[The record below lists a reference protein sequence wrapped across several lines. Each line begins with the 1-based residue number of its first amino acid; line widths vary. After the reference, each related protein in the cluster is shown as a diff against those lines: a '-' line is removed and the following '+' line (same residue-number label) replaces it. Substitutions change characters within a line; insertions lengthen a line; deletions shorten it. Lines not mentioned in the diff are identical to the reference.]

1 MEFEPVIVRPRSS
14 RNDSLCS
21 AFFPLLPSLELMSKD
36 SIGDSL
42 RYDAPLFSE
51 ATSEKSTNYT
61 HAQRRHDDVLNDE
74 GHRQRSITE
83 PSGMDISHRELWR
96 VVEHDLA
103 SAVHISNWLIGFAL
117 PFEFR
122 AGNRIQSALR
132 SSPADCILCSYAV
145 PGYRKECIGLPDR

>member
-21 AFFPLLPSLELMSKD
+21 AFFPLLPSTELMSKD

-42 RYDAPLFSE
+42 SYDAPLFSE
-51 ATSEKSTNYT
+51 AANEKSTNYT
-61 HAQRRHDDVLNDE
+61 HAPRDLDDVINDE
-74 GHRQRSITE
+74 GHRQRSITK
-83 PSGMDISHRELWR
+83 PSGMDISRRELWR
-96 VVEHDLA
+96 VEDHDSA
-103 SAVHISNWLIGFAL
+103 SPVHISNWLIGFAL

-145 PGYRKECIGLPDR
+145 PGYRKECIGFPDR

>member
-21 AFFPLLPSLELMSKD
+21 AFFPLLPSTELMSKD

-42 RYDAPLFSE
+42 SYDAPLFSE
-51 ATSEKSTNYT
+51 AANEKSTNYT
-61 HAQRRHDDVLNDE
+61 HAPRDLDDVINDE
-74 GHRQRSITE
+74 GHRQRSITK
-83 PSGMDISHRELWR
+83 PSGMDISRRELWR
-96 VVEHDLA
+96 VEDHDSA
-103 SAVHISNWLIGFAL
+103 SPAHISNWLIGSAL

-122 AGNRIQSALR
+122 AGNRTQSALR